1 MLNIGAVECFCLYLF
16 LYFINSQID
25 NLIWLQISHAR
36 VPLVIVANISKY
48 TLIFCSFYLIY
59 SHHPAPLNRSNQIQH
74 SNYTL
79 LRCSSDSEQNIFIF
93 SIFFSSDHHNHLGSL
108 KLSVKNPF
116 FIAKRRTIQWTCR
129 LHKLAPSRHS
139 LTFKRLDWI
148 FLYQTGCGVPG
159 APPWSAC
166 KVDTLTF

>member
-1 MLNIGAVECFCLYLF
+1 MLNIGPVECFCLYLF

-48 TLIFCSFYLIY
+48 TLIFWSFYLIY
-59 SHHPAPLNRSNQIQH
+59 SHQPATLNRSNQIQQH
-74 SNYTL
+74 SNYIIMV
-79 LRCSSDSEQNIFIF
+79 RFWVKYFIF
-93 SIFFSSDHHNHLGSL
+93 SIFFSLPMIHNHLGSL

-139 LTFKRLDWI
+139 LTFTLINDLDWI
-148 FLYQTGCGVPG
+148 FLPG
-159 APPWSAC
+159 RGLWGPWC
-166 KVDTLTF
+166 RPRL

>member
-1 MLNIGAVECFCLYLF
+1 MLNIGPVECFCLYLF

-59 SHHPAPLNRSNQIQH
+59 SHQPATLNRSNQIQQH
-74 SNYTL
+74 SNYIIMV
-79 LRCSSDSEQNIFIF
+79 RFWAKYFIF
-93 SIFFSSDHHNHLGSL
+93 SIFFSLPMIHNHLGSL

-139 LTFKRLDWI
+139 LTFTLINDLSWI
-148 FLYQTGCGVPG
+148 FLPRRVVGSLVP
-159 APPWSAC
+159 APLVRSPH
-166 KVDTLTF
+166 

>member
-59 SHHPAPLNRSNQIQH
+59 SQQPATLNRSNQIQQH

-79 LRCSSDSEQNIFIF
+79 LWWDSEQNIFIF
-93 SIFFSSDHHNHLGSL
+93 SIFFSLPMIHNHLGSL

-139 LTFKRLDWI
+139 LTFTLINDLDWI
-148 FLYQTGCGVPG
+148 FLPGRVVGSLVP
-159 APPWSAC
+159 APLVRSPH
-166 KVDTLTF
+166 

>member
-1 MLNIGAVECFCLYLF
+1 MLNIGPVECFCLYLF

-59 SHHPAPLNRSNQIQH
+59 SHQPATLNRSNQIH
-74 SNYTL
+74 SNYIIMV
-79 LRCSSDSEQNIFIF
+79 RFWAKYFIF
-93 SIFFSSDHHNHLGSL
+93 SIFFSLPMIHNHLGSL

-139 LTFKRLDWI
+139 LTFTLINDLSWI
-148 FLYQTGCGVPG
+148 FLPRRVVGSLVP
-159 APPWSAC
+159 APLVRSPH
-166 KVDTLTF
+166 

>member
-1 MLNIGAVECFCLYLF
+1 MLNIGPVECFCLYLF

-59 SHHPAPLNRSNQIQH
+59 SHQPATLNRSNQIQQH
-74 SNYTL
+74 SNYIIMV
-79 LRCSSDSEQNIFIF
+79 RFWAKYFIF
-93 SIFFSSDHHNHLGSL
+93 SIFFSLPMIHNHLGSL

-139 LTFKRLDWI
+139 LTFTLINDLDWI
-148 FLYQTGCGVPG
+148 FLPGRVVGSLVP
-159 APPWSAC
+159 APLVRSPH
-166 KVDTLTF
+166 

>member
-1 MLNIGAVECFCLYLF
+1 MLNIGPVECFCLYLF

-59 SHHPAPLNRSNQIQH
+59 SHQPATLNRSNQIQQH
-74 SNYTL
+74 SNYIIMV
-79 LRCSSDSEQNIFIF
+79 RFWAKYFIF
-93 SIFFSSDHHNHLGSL
+93 SIFFSLPMIHNHLGSL

-139 LTFKRLDWI
+139 LTFTLIDDLDWI
-148 FLYQTGCGVPG
+148 FLPGRVVGSLVP
-159 APPWSAC
+159 APLVRSPH
-166 KVDTLTF
+166 

>member
-1 MLNIGAVECFCLYLF
+1 MLNIGPVECFCLYLF

-59 SHHPAPLNRSNQIQH
+59 SHQPATLNRSNQIQQH
-74 SNYTL
+74 SNYIIMV
-79 LRCSSDSEQNIFIF
+79 RFWVKYFIF
-93 SIFFSSDHHNHLGSL
+93 SIFFSLPMIHNHLGSL

-139 LTFKRLDWI
+139 LTFTLINDLDWI
-148 FLYQTGCGVPG
+148 FLPGRVVGSLVP
-159 APPWSAC
+159 APLVRSPH
-166 KVDTLTF
+166 